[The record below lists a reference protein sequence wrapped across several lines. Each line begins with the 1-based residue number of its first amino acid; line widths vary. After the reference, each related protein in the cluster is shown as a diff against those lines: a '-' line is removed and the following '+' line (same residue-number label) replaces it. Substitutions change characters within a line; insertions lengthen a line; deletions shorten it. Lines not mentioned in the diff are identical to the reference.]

1 MGSREPR
8 VQQRILE
15 QERDSSI
22 SEVLSAL
29 TSMRSEQAEL
39 TAKIAELIEVQN
51 ATTEAVRLIANAAP
65 NGAASPAASATDL
78 VARVDELTQLV
89 RSKATVTVDTA
100 QLADHLVGPVGR
112 SIDERVAQTELKV
125 GQLLDHHVAQMD
137 QLGGSQA
144 SDVLAQL
151 RTATAALDRAEA
163 SAGQLRRSLTWH
175 GVGRVAQAM
184 VPFAVVAVVLGGLAH
199 TYTWAIGVGP
209 LFAWAWASFAA
220 ATDWWTKLGIAA
232 ATLAVAGGLTWL
244 VVRAGH
250 WLMDRYRGW

>member
-1 MGSREPR
+1 M

-15 QERDSSI
+15 QERESST
-22 SEVLSAL
+22 SELLSAL
-29 TSMRSEQAEL
+29 TLMRSEQAEMM
-39 TAKIAELIEVQN
+39 AKVAELIEAQN
-51 ATTEAVRLIANAAP
+51 ATSEALRLIASSP
-65 NGAASPAASATDL
+65 NGAASPAGSATGLAD
-78 VARVDELTQLV
+78 RVDELAKLV
-89 RSKATVTVDTA
+89 RSKTTVTVDIA

-112 SIDERVAQTELKV
+112 SIDERVSQTAVKV
-125 GQLLDHHVAQMD
+125 GQMLDQHAAQMD

-144 SDVLAQL
+144 ADVLAQL

-175 GVGRVAQAM
+175 GMGRVAQAM
-184 VPFAVVAVVLGGLAH
+184 VPFAVVAVVLGSLVH

-220 ATDWWTKLGIAA
+220 ATDSWTKLGIGA
-232 ATLAVAGGLTWL
+232 ATLAVALGLTWL
-244 VVRAGH
+244 MVRAGH